1 MRLEPHDRQTII
13 KRLSSSTVQRAPTL
27 CKDKTAYLK
36 KTAAEMKNW
45 SDQKEQA
52 FNRQLYQRL
61 IVLMPLGQKL
71 VATGRIMVGLIFTIG
86 LLGIH

>member
-1 MRLEPHDRQTII
+1 
-13 KRLSSSTVQRAPTL
+13 
-27 CKDKTAYLK
+27 
-36 KTAAEMKNW
+36 MKNW